1 MITCGRTQ
9 IPRGRRWGQ
18 RLRFVHV
25 RSGTIGGQPGR
36 RARPTDSTRRENQLL
51 RELVAVYSHLSG
63 LASQDADMEGV
74 VRLVAH
80 RTRAAVVVLGPGQQP
95 LAAAPAGAAR
105 AAGVGRSAR
114 RRWPRCWPRPRR
126 TAGPMSLPGLG
137 AEPGAIAVAPI
148 MVNHDVVAH
157 LVTVRSAGPTPSGP
171 ELDDDLNLLLTEH
184 AATDLRDHPRPRAG
198 GRRGRARGPARELIE
213 GLLLARD
220 RDDGEAERWA
230 GHLGF
235 LLGVEHHVFA
245 VAILDEPGGGP
256 DQPAPDRSRMLA
268 PAERAIL
275 RKIPDAIVVVRESEV
290 VAVALVPPGAKAGLD
305 DVRALAPQ
313 CRAAIVERYPRGD
326 GGGRHRRLLPAAGGD
341 LPVLR
346 RGPPGHRRRGPDGH
360 HPGVVAYDDLGIH
373 RLLLQVPDLGE
384 LRSFATAVLGDLVRD
399 PSRAELLQTLSAW
412 FRTGGSPQRTAR
424 ALHLHANTV
433 SYRIRRVEEI
443 TGLRLDDY
451 QDRLLAQVACEIV
464 EVVGPW

>member
-1 MITCGRTQ
+1 
-9 IPRGRRWGQ
+9 
-18 RLRFVHV
+18 
-25 RSGTIGGQPGR
+25 
-36 RARPTDSTRRENQLL
+36 
-51 RELVAVYSHLSG
+51 
-63 LASQDADMEGV
+63 
-74 VRLVAH
+74 
-80 RTRAAVVVLGPGQQP
+80 
-95 LAAAPAGAAR
+95 
-105 AAGVGRSAR
+105 
-114 RRWPRCWPRPRR
+114 
-126 TAGPMSLPGLG
+126 
-137 AEPGAIAVAPI
+137 

-157 LVTVRSAGPTPSGP
+157 LVTVRPADPTSSGP

-184 AATDLRDHPRPRAG
+184 AATICGIILGRERAVAAAG
-198 GRRGRARGPARELIE
+198 ARARSELIE

-245 VAILDEPGGGP
+245 VAILDEPGGDP

-268 PAERAIL
+268 PAERVIL

-290 VAVALVPPGAKAGLD
+290 VAVALVPPGRAGPD
-305 DVRALAPQ
+305 DVRALASQ
-313 CRAAIVERYPRGD
+313 CRGAIVDRFPDVTVVAGI
-326 GGGRHRRLLPAAGGD
+326 GGCCRQPVEISRSYAEARRAIDAAARMGTT
-341 LPVLR
+341 
-346 RGPPGHRRRGPDGH
+346 
-360 HPGVVAYDDLGIH
+360 PGVVAYDDLGIH

-443 TGLRLDDY
+443 TGLRLDGY

>member
-1 MITCGRTQ
+1 MSV
-9 IPRGRRWGQ
+9 PA
-18 RLRFVHV
+18 
-25 RSGTIGGQPGR
+25 RSVGSRAAPPGPEPDG
-36 RARPTDSTRRENQLL
+36 ARRENQLL

-95 LAAAPAGAAR
+95 LAAAPAGAAQR
-105 AAGVGRSAR
+105 LESAIGAAPLAPVLAAAAQNR
-114 RRWPRCWPRPRR
+114 R
-126 TAGPMSLPGLG
+126 PMSLPGLG
-137 AEPGAIAVAPI
+137 GESGTIAVAPI
-148 MVNHDVVAH
+148 MVNHDVAAH
-157 LVTVRSAGPTPSGP
+157 LVTIRSTDPAPPGP

-184 AATDLRDHPRPRAG
+184 AATICGIILGRERAVAAAG
-198 GRRGRARGPARELIE
+198 ARARSELIE

-245 VAILDEPGGGP
+245 VAILDDPGTGP
-256 DQPAPDRSRMLA
+256 DRPPPDRARMLA
-268 PAERAIL
+268 PAERVIL
-275 RKIPDAIVVVRESEV
+275 RRIPDAIVVVRESEV
-290 VAVALVPPGAKAGLD
+290 VAVALVPPGSKAGVD
-305 DVRALAPQ
+305 DVRALALQ
-313 CRAAIVERYPRGD
+313 CRGAIIDRFPDVTVVAGIGGCCRQPVEISRSYAEARRAIDAAARMGTT
-326 GGGRHRRLLPAAGGD
+326 
-341 LPVLR
+341 
-346 RGPPGHRRRGPDGH
+346 
-360 HPGVVAYDDLGIH
+360 PGVVAYDDLGIH

-384 LRSFATAVLGDLVRD
+384 LRSFATAVLGELVRD
-399 PSRAELLQTLSAW
+399 PGRAELLQTLSAW

-443 TGLRLDDY
+443 TGLRLDEY